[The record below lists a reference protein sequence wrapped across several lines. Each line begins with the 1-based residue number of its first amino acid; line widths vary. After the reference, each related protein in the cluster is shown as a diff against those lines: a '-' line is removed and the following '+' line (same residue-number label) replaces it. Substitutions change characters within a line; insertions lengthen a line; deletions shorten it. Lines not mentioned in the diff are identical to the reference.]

1 MPTHKLGV
9 APNCEQLRL
18 VILWALEIDSWPSI
32 LPFVF
37 RPCIDLHK
45 GQVKQIVGGTL
56 SGDGEEPQTNFV
68 SDRPSSWYAALYRK
82 DDLRGGHVI
91 QLGPGNDT
99 AAREALAA
107 FPGGLQLGGGINQ
120 KNAAAWIDAG
130 ASHVIVTSWVFREG
144 QLDEDRLAALVKS
157 IGRERLVLDLSCR
170 ERDGQY
176 WVVTDRWQNFTELP
190 VNEATLKKLAPN
202 CSEFLIHA
210 VDVEGKQTGID
221 LALVQAIAAHSPIP
235 VTYAGG
241 AQSLADLEAVEEAGQ
256 GRVHL
261 TIGSALDIFGGTVK
275 YEDCVAFN
283 QCRGRA

>member
-1 MPTHKLGV
+1 MPTLKFGV
-9 APNCEQLRL
+9 TPNCEQLRL

-68 SDRPSSWYAALYRK
+68 SDRPSSWYAALYSK

-283 QCRGRA
+283 QCRGSA